1 MRLGRNGAGD
11 FQKHPF
17 FFGLDWDSLR
27 DSVPPFTPDFEG
39 ATDTCNFDVVEDG
52 LTAMVS
58 GGGVGTCDPWSAEG
72 TPASNRR
79 NTEVRRVPSS
89 WGPEIIP
96 SPEHLLCVASGLGTQ
111 Q

>member
-1 MRLGRNGAGD
+1 MRLGRNGVGD
-11 FQKHPF
+11 FRKHPF
-17 FFGLDWDSLR
+17 FFGLEWDSLR

-39 ATDTCNFDVVEDG
+39 ATDTCNFDMVEDG

-58 GGGVGTCDPWSAEG
+58 GGGVGTCDPSSAEG
-72 TPASNRR
+72 TPHLRH

-89 WGPEIIP
+89 WGPEITA
-96 SPEHLLCVASGLGTQ
+96 SPEPLLFGGQVLGSQ

>member
-27 DSVPPFTPDFEG
+27 DSVPPFTPDFDS

-58 GGGVGTCDPWSAEG
+58 GGGVGTLYPIFCLSICCPRESQ
-72 TPASNRR
+72 P
-79 NTEVRRVPSS
+79 
-89 WGPEIIP
+89 
-96 SPEHLLCVASGLGTQ
+96 
-111 Q
+111 